1 MSCDGCDDE
10 NNTEKEKQIS
20 MEWLWVSGTFSK
32 SFIKRHEIE
41 ARSNHKASHM
51 WGVSISIP
59 SEDISVLAE
68 ELFQV
73 SFKNASLKWLRVMTL
88 IITNPIETQD
98 LSRRWLHGRFLS
110 PHAEK
115 D

>member
-1 MSCDGCDDE
+1 M
-10 NNTEKEKQIS
+10 
-20 MEWLWVSGTFSK
+20 
-32 SFIKRHEIE
+32 
-41 ARSNHKASHM
+41 
-51 WGVSISIP
+51 SIP
-59 SEDISVLAE
+59 SEDISVPAE
-68 ELFQV
+68 ELLQV
-73 SFKNASLKWLRVMTL
+73 RNAPLKWLRVMTL